1 MLHYFLRRAVAGI
14 GVLVTVTVLV
24 FGLFEMLDSD
34 AAVVILSR
42 RGAGDPSPEQL
53 AALRAELGLDR
64 PAPARFAEWVTG
76 FLRGDLGESLISGR
90 PVADVL
96 LDRLANSAAL
106 AVLTIVL
113 LIPVAVGLGL
123 LAGARPGSRTDR
135 VISVGAL
142 TMESIP
148 SFVLGVLL
156 VAVVALSLRLLP
168 AISLVPTGTSVWD
181 RPEVLV
187 LPVICLLLGLSPH
200 PARLVRA
207 QTTTVMASEYIRTA
221 RLNGVGGIRLV
232 LRHAAPNALSASVH
246 PLAGSVVGLIGGIA
260 VVETLFSY
268 PGVSKEL
275 LTAISARDYPF
286 VQSAAVLLAAFGIA
300 VYLAADM
307 VALLVSPR
315 ARASVEGDLR

>member
-1 MLHYFLRRAVAGI
+1 MLRYFLRRAGAGV
-14 GVLVTVTVLV
+14 GVLGTVTVLV
-24 FGLFEMLDSD
+24 FGLFELLDSD

-42 RGAGDPSPEQL
+42 SGAGDPSPEQL
-53 AALRAELGLDR
+53 AALRSELGLDR
-64 PAPARFAEWVTG
+64 PAPIRFAEWVTD

-106 AVLTIVL
+106 ALLTIVL
-113 LIPVAVGLGL
+113 LIPVALGLGL

-135 VISVGAL
+135 VISVVAL
-142 TMESIP
+142 TVESIP

-156 VAVVALSLRLLP
+156 VAVAALSLRLVP
-168 AISLVPTGTSVWD
+168 AVSLVPTGTSAWD

-187 LPVICLLLGLSPH
+187 LPVVCLLLGLSPH
-200 PARLVRA
+200 PARIVRA
-207 QTTTVMASEYIRTA
+207 QTTEVVASAYIRTA
-221 RLNGVGGIRLV
+221 RLNGVGGLRLL
-232 LRHAAPNALSASVH
+232 LRHVAPNAVSASIH

-275 LTAISARDYPF
+275 LTAISARDYLF
-286 VQSAAVLLAAFGIA
+286 VQSAAVLLAAFGIG
-300 VYLAADM
+300 VYLLADM
-307 VALLVSPR
+307 LALLVSPR
-315 ARASVEGDLR
+315 ARALVGEGRS